1 MNRYLKSKPLCSK
14 PVKGVF
20 TGKGKYLRLQRH
32 SIGEPLPP
40 ISEDESVFILVTGGQ
55 GSIVI
60 NGVEFQLER
69 GSLAWLQSY
78 HTYTIEPRFGSSL
91 EIYACVYDY
100 PLSSYLTFQK
110 QTDSVSGA
118 IMRTAPIMMVEGQ
131 RYEELL
137 GIFDEFWEEND
148 RHDKGSAMIKVS
160 ILGQVASFFINNC
173 VRRTRIEQAVPR
185 PLGWNAT
192 LYIAANFKE
201 PLTAKSVA
209 DCYHCEPAELN
220 RELRMISG
228 LNFIQTLERVRVNI
242 AAGAILFADVP
253 FAYLI
258 SCTGFSS
265 EASFYRT
272 FKKRTGMSPNE
283 YREER
288 LSGGEYGYCGMSMSK
303 TLMDVLN
310 YIHKNRSEP
319 ITQKLLAKELYM
331 SESVVVDQL
340 KGSLGM
346 SCSEVVALNR
356 VRQAESLLLTT
367 DLPLLD
373 IAVHTGFNSAKVF
386 TSTFRKIN
394 GVSPND
400 FRKQHRGEGNG

>member
-1 MNRYLKSKPLCSK
+1 MNKYAKSKPLRSK
-14 PVKGVF
+14 PVQGVF
-20 TGKGKYLRLQRH
+20 AGKGKFLRMQRH
-32 SIGEPLPP
+32 SIKGPLPP

-60 NGVEFQLER
+60 NGVEFSLER

-118 IMRTAPIMMVEGQ
+118 VMSTVPIMLVEGQ

-137 GIFDEFWEEND
+137 GLFEEFWEEND
-148 RHDKGSAMIKVS
+148 RQGKGSAMIKVS
-160 ILGQVASFFINNC
+160 ILGQIASFFINNC
-173 VRRTRIEQAVPR
+173 VRRTKIEQSVPK
-185 PLGWNAT
+185 PLGWCAT
-192 LYIAANFKE
+192 LHIAASFKE

-209 DCYHCEPAELN
+209 EHYQCEPAELN
-220 RELRMISG
+220 RELRLISG

-242 AAGAILFADVP
+242 AAGAMLFADVP
-253 FAYLI
+253 FTYLI

-288 LSGGEYGYCGMSMSK
+288 LRGGEYGYCGMSMSK
-303 TLMDVLN
+303 TLVDVLN
-310 YIHKNRSEP
+310 YIHKNHSEP

-331 SESVVVDQL
+331 SENVVVEQL
-340 KGSLGM
+340 RDTLDM

-356 VRQAESLLLTT
+356 VRQAEALLLTT

-394 GVSPND
+394 GMSPNE
-400 FRKQHRGEGNG
+400 FRKLHRGDGNG